1 MNKSIKEVLFADNG
15 KWAREWWA
23 DETYYWTKYIVYD
36 GFVRDNDC
44 ILLTPKPII
53 MDIKGELPSH
63 LTKSYRNNQI
73 KEQKMKDSV
82 IIIESPNKV
91 AKIREI
97 TGAKVFATIGHFMQ
111 LKSYDESNGFKPT
124 FEYDPQKKKHIF
136 EIIEACKN
144 KEVYIATDPDRE
156 GYAIGYH
163 FYEKIKKIASS
174 IYRAE
179 FFEITPSGINKGL
192 QNALLFENTNKQMYQ
207 SALARR
213 VADMLLG
220 FTLSPYL
227 GKALGQMKGSSAGRV
242 QTPCLKLI
250 VDRDREI
257 EKFKAL
263 PENEKVSYQIQAN
276 INDNA
281 NREVI
286 IKHCDE
292 KGEEIKFNDKEEAL
306 KLFESLKDN
315 KACLLKDLKTSVVET
330 KPKKPFITSTLLER
344 ASSELGLGIAEVQSL
359 AQSLFEAGLITY
371 IRTDAE
377 SLSVEFLN
385 EAESFYLPIY
395 KEVYQK
401 REYKAGKQSQAEA
414 HEAIRITHPNKY
426 EDLES
431 IVYNAGITNQDAL
444 KLYRLIFERTIESQG
459 KNAIYDKQ
467 DLLFKI
473 KNEYFKCSA
482 KSLKSAGFLAMF
494 SKKELENDDESNDDK
509 EDKEKEQNAQFNLK
523 IDDVLSLN
531 DLVLATIKRNAP
543 SAYKEADFVKLL
555 ENKGIGRPSTY
566 ASYLSTLVKREY
578 ISISQDKKHII
589 TPTHKGKRVVEVFEN
604 AYQFIIDLTYTK
616 QMEEVLDEIVENK
629 SSYVDF
635 ISNLN
640 SKCPKIEKLERNDD
654 EIKPSSEGQITY
666 IENILRDLQVNLS
679 EEFKNYKEDNRVAKA
694 FLDRYI
700 KEHEFFK
707 KNNKKASSSNNDENR
722 PATPKQINFA
732 ETLAKKHNV
741 KLPKDYKSNI
751 KVCGDF
757 INEYSKK

>member
-1 MNKSIKEVLFADNG
+1 
-15 KWAREWWA
+15 
-23 DETYYWTKYIVYD
+23 
-36 GFVRDNDC
+36 
-44 ILLTPKPII
+44 
-53 MDIKGELPSH
+53 
-63 LTKSYRNNQI
+63 
-73 KEQKMKDSV
+73 MKDSV

-91 AKIREI
+91 AKIKEI
-97 TGAKVFATIGHFMQ
+97 TGVKVYATIGHFMQ
-111 LKSYDESNGFKPT
+111 LKSYDENNNFKPT
-124 FEYDPQKKKHIF
+124 FEYDPQKKKRIF
-136 EIIEACKN
+136 EMIEACKN
-144 KEVYIATDPDRE
+144 KKVYIATDPDRE

-192 QNALLFENTNKQMYQ
+192 QNASLFENTNKQMYQ

-263 PENEKVSYQIQAN
+263 PENKKVSYQIQAK

-281 NREVI
+281 NKEVI

-315 KACLLKDLKTSVVET
+315 KACLLKDLKNSILET
-330 KPKKPFITSTLLER
+330 KPKKPFITSTLLEK
-344 ASSELGLGIAEVQSL
+344 ASSELGLGISEVQSL

-385 EAESFYLPIY
+385 EAESFYAPIY
-395 KEVYQK
+395 KDLYLK

-414 HEAIRITHPNKY
+414 HEAIRITHPHTT

-431 IVYNAGITNQDAL
+431 IVYNANITNQDAL
-444 KLYRLIFERTIESQG
+444 KLYQLIFERTIESQG

-467 DLLFKI
+467 NLLFKI
-473 KNEYFKCSA
+473 KNEYFKCSV
-482 KSLKSAGFLAMF
+482 KGLKSAGFLAMF
-494 SKKELENDDESNDDK
+494 SKKELENDESNDDK
-509 EDKEKEQNAQFNLK
+509 DNKEKEQNAQFNLK

-566 ASYLSTLVKREY
+566 ASYLPTLVKREY

-616 QMEEVLDEIVENK
+616 QMEEMLDEIVENK

-654 EIKPSSEGQITY
+654 EIKPSSEGQIKY
-666 IENILRDLQVNLS
+666 IESILADLQLELN

-722 PATPKQINFA
+722 PATPKQISFA
-732 ETLAKKHNV
+732 EMLAKKHNV
-741 KLPKDYKSNI
+741 KLPKGFKYSM

-757 INEYSKK
+757 INEYHKK

>member
-1 MNKSIKEVLFADNG
+1 
-15 KWAREWWA
+15 
-23 DETYYWTKYIVYD
+23 
-36 GFVRDNDC
+36 
-44 ILLTPKPII
+44 
-53 MDIKGELPSH
+53 
-63 LTKSYRNNQI
+63 
-73 KEQKMKDSV
+73 MKDSV

-91 AKIREI
+91 AKIKEI
-97 TGAKVFATIGHFMQ
+97 TGVKVYATIGHFMQ
-111 LKSYDESNGFKPT
+111 LKSYDENNNFKPT
-124 FEYDPQKKKHIF
+124 FEYDPQKKKRIF
-136 EIIEACKN
+136 EMIEACKN
-144 KEVYIATDPDRE
+144 KKVYIATDPDRE

-192 QNALLFENTNKQMYQ
+192 QNASLFENTNKQMYQ

-263 PENEKVSYQIQAN
+263 PENEKVSYQIQAK

-281 NREVI
+281 NKEVI

-292 KGEEIKFNDKEEAL
+292 NGEEIKFNDKEEAL

-315 KACLLKDLKTSVVET
+315 KACLLKDLKNSILET
-330 KPKKPFITSTLLER
+330 KPKKPFITSTLLEK
-344 ASSELGLGIAEVQSL
+344 ASSELGLSIAEVQSL

-385 EAESFYLPIY
+385 EAESFYTPIY
-395 KEVYQK
+395 KEVYLK

-414 HEAIRITHPNKY
+414 HEAIRITHPHTY
-426 EDLES
+426 ENLES
-431 IVYNAGITNQDAL
+431 VVYNAGIANQDAL
-444 KLYRLIFERTIESQG
+444 KLYQLIFERTIESQG

-473 KNEYFKCSA
+473 KNEYFKCSV
-482 KSLKSAGFLAMF
+482 KSLKSTGFLAMF
-494 SKKELENDDESNDDK
+494 SKKELESDESNDDK
-509 EDKEKEQNAQFNLK
+509 DDKEKDQNAQFNLK
-523 IDDVLSLN
+523 IDDMLN
-531 DLVLATIKRNAP
+531 LKALDLATIKRNAP
-543 SAYKEADFVKLL
+543 SPYKEAGFVKLL

-566 ASYLSTLVKREY
+566 ASYLPTLVKREY

-666 IENILRDLQVNLS
+666 IENILRDLQLNLS
-679 EEFKNYKEDNRVAKA
+679 EEFKNYKEDNRIAKA

-707 KNNKKASSSNNDENR
+707 KNNKKASSSNNNEIR
-722 PATPKQINFA
+722 PATPKQISFA
-732 ETLAKKHNV
+732 EMLAKKHNV
-741 KLPKDYKSNI
+741 KLPKGFKYSM

-757 INEYSKK
+757 INEYHKK

>member
-1 MNKSIKEVLFADNG
+1 MNN
-15 KWAREWWA
+15 
-23 DETYYWTKYIVYD
+23 
-36 GFVRDNDC
+36 
-44 ILLTPKPII
+44 
-53 MDIKGELPSH
+53 
-63 LTKSYRNNQI
+63 
-73 KEQKMKDSV
+73 SV

-124 FEYDPQKKKHIF
+124 FDYDQEKKKHIF
-136 EIIEACKN
+136 EMIEACKN
-144 KEVYIATDPDRE
+144 KKVYIATDTDRE
-156 GYAIGYH
+156 GYAIGYM
-163 FYEKIKKIASS
+163 FYQKIKNVASS

-227 GKALGQMKGSSAGRV
+227 GKALGQMKGSSVGRV

-263 PENEKVSYQIQAN
+263 PENEKVSYQIQAK
-276 INDNA
+276 INDSA
-281 NREVI
+281 NREVT

-315 KACLLKDLKTSVVET
+315 KACLLKDLKNSVVET
-330 KPKKPFITSTLLER
+330 KPKKPFITSTLLEK
-344 ASSELGLGIAEVQSL
+344 ASSMLGLSISEVQSL
-359 AQSLFEAGLITY
+359 AQNLFEAGLITY

-377 SLSVEFLN
+377 SLSVEFLD
-385 EAESFYLPIY
+385 ETESFYAPIY
-395 KEVYQK
+395 KDLYLK

-414 HEAIRITHPNKY
+414 HEAIRITHPHTT

-431 IVYNAGITNQDAL
+431 IVYNANITNQDAL
-444 KLYRLIFERTIESQG
+444 KLYQLIFERTIESQG

-473 KNEYFKCSA
+473 KNEYFKCSV
-482 KSLKSAGFLAMF
+482 KGLKSAGFLAMF
-494 SKKELENDDESNDDK
+494 SKKELENDESNDDK
-509 EDKEKEQNAQFNLK
+509 DNKEKEQNAQFNLK

-566 ASYLSTLVKREY
+566 ASYLPTLVKREY

-616 QMEEVLDEIVENK
+616 QMEEMLDEIVENK

-640 SKCPKIEKLERNDD
+640 SKCPKIERLERNDD

-666 IENILRDLQVNLS
+666 IENILRDLRLNLS

-722 PATPKQINFA
+722 PATPKQISFA
-732 ETLAKKHNV
+732 EMLAKKHNV
-741 KLPKDYKSNI
+741 KLPKGFKYSM

-757 INEYSKK
+757 INEYHKK

>member
-1 MNKSIKEVLFADNG
+1 MNN
-15 KWAREWWA
+15 
-23 DETYYWTKYIVYD
+23 
-36 GFVRDNDC
+36 
-44 ILLTPKPII
+44 
-53 MDIKGELPSH
+53 
-63 LTKSYRNNQI
+63 
-73 KEQKMKDSV
+73 SV

-124 FEYDPQKKKHIF
+124 FDYDQEKKKHIF
-136 EIIEACKN
+136 EMIEACKN
-144 KEVYIATDPDRE
+144 KKVYIATDPDRE
-156 GYAIGYH
+156 GYAIGYM
-163 FYEKIKKIASS
+163 FYQKIKNVASS

-263 PENEKVSYQIQAN
+263 PENEKVSYQIQAK
-276 INDNA
+276 INDSA
-281 NREVI
+281 NREVT

-315 KACLLKDLKTSVVET
+315 KACLLKDLKNSVVET
-330 KPKKPFITSTLLER
+330 KPKKPFITSTLLEK
-344 ASSELGLGIAEVQSL
+344 ASSMLGLSIGEVQSL
-359 AQSLFEAGLITY
+359 AQNLFEAGLITY

-377 SLSVEFLN
+377 SLSVEFLD
-385 EAESFYLPIY
+385 ETESFYAPIY
-395 KEVYQK
+395 KDLYLK

-414 HEAIRITHPNKY
+414 HEAIRITHPHTT

-431 IVYNAGITNQDAL
+431 IVYNANITNQDAL
-444 KLYRLIFERTIESQG
+444 KLYQLIFERTIESQG

-473 KNEYFKCSA
+473 KNEYFKCSV
-482 KSLKSAGFLAMF
+482 KGLKSAGFLAMF
-494 SKKELENDDESNDDK
+494 SKKELENDESNDDK
-509 EDKEKEQNAQFNLK
+509 DNKEKEQNAQFNLK

-566 ASYLSTLVKREY
+566 ASYLPTLVKREY

-666 IENILRDLQVNLS
+666 IENILRDLQLTLS

-722 PATPKQINFA
+722 PATPKQISFA
-732 ETLAKKHNV
+732 EILAKKHNV
-741 KLPKDYKSNI
+741 KLPKGFKYSM

-757 INEYSKK
+757 INEYHKK

>member
-1 MNKSIKEVLFADNG
+1 MNN
-15 KWAREWWA
+15 
-23 DETYYWTKYIVYD
+23 
-36 GFVRDNDC
+36 
-44 ILLTPKPII
+44 
-53 MDIKGELPSH
+53 
-63 LTKSYRNNQI
+63 
-73 KEQKMKDSV
+73 SV

-124 FEYDPQKKKHIF
+124 FDYDQEKKKHIF
-136 EIIEACKN
+136 EMIEACKN
-144 KEVYIATDPDRE
+144 KKVYIATDPDRE
-156 GYAIGYH
+156 GYAIGYM
-163 FYEKIKKIASS
+163 FYQKIKNVASS

-263 PENEKVSYQIQAN
+263 PENEKVSYQIQAK
-276 INDNA
+276 INDSA
-281 NREVI
+281 NREVT

-315 KACLLKDLKTSVVET
+315 KACLLKDLKNSVVET
-330 KPKKPFITSTLLER
+330 KPKKPFITSTLLEK
-344 ASSELGLGIAEVQSL
+344 ASSMLGLSISEVQSL
-359 AQSLFEAGLITY
+359 AQNLFEAGLITY

-377 SLSVEFLN
+377 SLSVEFLD
-385 EAESFYLPIY
+385 EAESFYAPIY
-395 KEVYQK
+395 KDLYLK

-414 HEAIRITHPNKY
+414 HEAIRITHPHTT

-431 IVYNAGITNQDAL
+431 IVYNANITNQDAL
-444 KLYRLIFERTIESQG
+444 KLYQLIFERTIESQG

-473 KNEYFKCSA
+473 KNEYFKCSV
-482 KSLKSAGFLAMF
+482 KGLKSAGFLAMF
-494 SKKELENDDESNDDK
+494 SKKELENDESNDDK
-509 EDKEKEQNAQFNLK
+509 DNKEKEQNAQFNLK

-543 SAYKEADFVKLL
+543 SAYKEAGFVKLL

-566 ASYLSTLVKREY
+566 ASYLPTLVKREY

-666 IENILRDLQVNLS
+666 IENILRDLQLNLS
-679 EEFKNYKEDNRVAKA
+679 EEFKNYKEDNRIAKA

-722 PATPKQINFA
+722 PATPKQISFA
-732 ETLAKKHNV
+732 EMLAKKHNV
-741 KLPKDYKSNI
+741 KLPKGFKYSM

-757 INEYSKK
+757 INEYHKK

>member
-1 MNKSIKEVLFADNG
+1 MNN
-15 KWAREWWA
+15 
-23 DETYYWTKYIVYD
+23 
-36 GFVRDNDC
+36 
-44 ILLTPKPII
+44 
-53 MDIKGELPSH
+53 
-63 LTKSYRNNQI
+63 
-73 KEQKMKDSV
+73 SV

-91 AKIREI
+91 AKIKEI

-111 LKSYDESNGFKPT
+111 LKSYDESNNFKPT
-124 FEYDPQKKKHIF
+124 FEYDPQKKKRIF

-144 KEVYIATDPDRE
+144 KKVYIATDPDRE

-263 PENEKVSYQIQAN
+263 PENEKVSYQIQAK

-401 REYKAGKQSQAEA
+401 REYKAGKQSQAES
-414 HEAIRITHPNKY
+414 HEAIRITHPHKY

-431 IVYNAGITNQDAL
+431 IVYNASITNQDAL

-494 SKKELENDDESNDDK
+494 SKKELENDESNDDK
-509 EDKEKEQNAQFNLK
+509 DNKEKEQNAQFNLK
-523 IDDVLSLN
+523 IDDMLSLN

-543 SAYKEADFVKLL
+543 SPYKEAGFVKLL

-566 ASYLSTLVKREY
+566 ASYLPTLLKREY

-589 TPTHKGKRVVEVFEN
+589 TPTHKGKRVLEVFEN

-666 IENILRDLQVNLS
+666 IENILRDLQLNLS
-679 EEFKNYKEDNRVAKA
+679 EEFKNYKEDNREAKEY
-694 FLDRYI
+694 LDRYI

-722 PATPKQINFA
+722 PATPKQISFA
-732 ETLAKKHNV
+732 EMLAKKHNV
-741 KLPKDYKSNI
+741 KLPKGFKYSM

-757 INEYSKK
+757 INEYHKK

>member
-1 MNKSIKEVLFADNG
+1 
-15 KWAREWWA
+15 
-23 DETYYWTKYIVYD
+23 
-36 GFVRDNDC
+36 
-44 ILLTPKPII
+44 
-53 MDIKGELPSH
+53 
-63 LTKSYRNNQI
+63 
-73 KEQKMKDSV
+73 MKDSV
-82 IIIESPNKV
+82 IIIESTNKV
-91 AKIREI
+91 AKIKEI

-111 LKSYDESNGFKPT
+111 LKSYDENNNFKPT
-124 FEYDPQKKKHIF
+124 FEYNPQKKKRIF

-144 KEVYIATDPDRE
+144 KKVYIATDPDRE

-192 QNALLFENTNKQMYQ
+192 QNAILFENTNKQMYQ

-227 GKALGQMKGSSAGRV
+227 GKALGQMKGSSSGRV

-263 PENEKVSYQIQAN
+263 PENEKVSYQIQAK

-306 KLFESLKDN
+306 KLFESLEDN
-315 KACLLKDLKTSVVET
+315 KACLLKDLKNSVVET

-385 EAESFYLPIY
+385 ETESFYLPIY

-414 HEAIRITHPNKY
+414 HEAIRITHPHKY

-431 IVYNAGITNQDAL
+431 IVYNTGITNQDAL

-494 SKKELENDDESNDDK
+494 SKKELENDESNDDK
-509 EDKEKEQNAQFNLK
+509 DNKEKEQNAQFNLK

-566 ASYLSTLVKREY
+566 ASYLPTLLKREY
-578 ISISQDKKHII
+578 ISISQDKKHTI
-589 TPTHKGKRVVEVFEN
+589 TPTHKGKRVIEVFEN

-629 SSYVDF
+629 SSYLDF
-635 ISNLN
+635 LQNLAT
-640 SKCPKIEKLERNDD
+640 KCPKIEKLERNDD

-666 IENILRDLQVNLS
+666 IENILRDLQLDLS
-679 EEFKNYKEDNRVAKA
+679 EEFKNYKEDNRIAKA

-707 KNNKKASSSNNDENR
+707 KNNKKASSSNNNEIR

-732 ETLAKKHNV
+732 EILAKKHNV

>member
-1 MNKSIKEVLFADNG
+1 MNN
-15 KWAREWWA
+15 
-23 DETYYWTKYIVYD
+23 
-36 GFVRDNDC
+36 
-44 ILLTPKPII
+44 
-53 MDIKGELPSH
+53 
-63 LTKSYRNNQI
+63 
-73 KEQKMKDSV
+73 SV

-124 FEYDPQKKKHIF
+124 FDYDQEKKKHIF
-136 EIIEACKN
+136 EMIEACKN
-144 KEVYIATDPDRE
+144 KKVYIATDADRE
-156 GYAIGYH
+156 GYAIGYM
-163 FYEKIKKIASS
+163 FYQKIKNVASS

-227 GKALGQMKGSSAGRV
+227 GKALGQMKGSSVGRV

-263 PENEKVSYQIQAN
+263 PENEKVSYQIQAK

-330 KPKKPFITSTLLER
+330 KPKKPFITSTLLEK
-344 ASSELGLGIAEVQSL
+344 ASSMLGLSISEVQSL
-359 AQSLFEAGLITY
+359 AQNLFEAGLITY

-377 SLSVEFLN
+377 SLSVEFLD
-385 EAESFYLPIY
+385 ETESFYAPIY
-395 KEVYQK
+395 KDLYLK

-414 HEAIRITHPNKY
+414 HEAIRITHPHTT

-431 IVYNAGITNQDAL
+431 IVYNANITNQDAL
-444 KLYRLIFERTIESQG
+444 KLYQLIFERTIESQG

-473 KNEYFKCSA
+473 KNEYFKCSV
-482 KSLKSAGFLAMF
+482 KGLKSAGFLAMF
-494 SKKELENDDESNDDK
+494 SKKELENDESNDDK
-509 EDKEKEQNAQFNLK
+509 DNKEKEQNAQFNLK

-531 DLVLATIKRNAP
+531 DLVLAAIKRNAP
-543 SAYKEADFVKLL
+543 SAYKEADFIKLL

-566 ASYLSTLVKREY
+566 ASYLPTLVKREY

-666 IENILRDLQVNLS
+666 IENILRDLQLNLS

-722 PATPKQINFA
+722 PATPKQISFA
-732 ETLAKKHNV
+732 EMLAKKHNV
-741 KLPKDYKSNI
+741 KLPKGFKYSM

-757 INEYSKK
+757 INEYHKK

>member
-1 MNKSIKEVLFADNG
+1 
-15 KWAREWWA
+15 
-23 DETYYWTKYIVYD
+23 
-36 GFVRDNDC
+36 
-44 ILLTPKPII
+44 
-53 MDIKGELPSH
+53 
-63 LTKSYRNNQI
+63 
-73 KEQKMKDSV
+73 MKDSV

-91 AKIREI
+91 AKIKEI
-97 TGAKVFATIGHFMQ
+97 TGASVFATIGHFMQ
-111 LKSYDESNGFKPT
+111 LKSYDENNNFKPT
-124 FEYDPQKKKHIF
+124 FEYDPQKKKRIF

-144 KEVYIATDPDRE
+144 KKVYIATDPDRE

-163 FYEKIKKIASS
+163 FYEKIRRIASS

-192 QNALLFENTNKQMYQ
+192 QNASLFENTNKQMYQ

-227 GKALGQMKGSSAGRV
+227 GKALGQMKASSAGRV

-263 PENEKVSYQIQAN
+263 PENEKVSYQIQAK

-281 NREVI
+281 NKEVI

-292 KGEEIKFNDKEEAL
+292 NGEEIKFNDKEEAL

-315 KACLLKDLKTSVVET
+315 KACLLKDLKNSVAET
-330 KPKKPFITSTLLER
+330 KPKKPFITSTLLEK
-344 ASSELGLGIAEVQSL
+344 ASSELGLGISEVQSL

-385 EAESFYLPIY
+385 EAESFYTPIY
-395 KEVYQK
+395 KEVYLK

-414 HEAIRITHPNKY
+414 HEAIRITHPHTY
-426 EDLES
+426 ENLES
-431 IVYNAGITNQDAL
+431 VVYNAGITNQDAL
-444 KLYRLIFERTIESQG
+444 KLYQLIFERTIESQG

-473 KNEYFKCSA
+473 KNEYFKCSV

-494 SKKELENDDESNDDK
+494 SKKELESDESNDGKD
-509 EDKEKEQNAQFNLK
+509 DKEKDQNAQFNLK

-543 SAYKEADFVKLL
+543 SPYKEAGFVKLL

-566 ASYLSTLVKREY
+566 ATYLPALLKREY
-578 ISISQDKKHII
+578 ISISQDKKRTI

-635 ISNLN
+635 ISNLS

-666 IENILRDLQVNLS
+666 MENILRDLQLNLS

-722 PATPKQINFA
+722 PATPKQISFA
-732 ETLAKKHNV
+732 EMLAKKHNV
-741 KLPKDYKSNI
+741 KLPKGFKYSM

-757 INEYSKK
+757 INEYHKK

>member
-1 MNKSIKEVLFADNG
+1 MNN
-15 KWAREWWA
+15 
-23 DETYYWTKYIVYD
+23 
-36 GFVRDNDC
+36 
-44 ILLTPKPII
+44 
-53 MDIKGELPSH
+53 
-63 LTKSYRNNQI
+63 
-73 KEQKMKDSV
+73 SV
-82 IIIESPNKV
+82 IIIESPHKV

-124 FEYDPQKKKHIF
+124 FDYDQEKKKHIF
-136 EIIEACKN
+136 EMIEACKN
-144 KEVYIATDPDRE
+144 KKVYIATDTDRE
-156 GYAIGYH
+156 GYAIGYM
-163 FYEKIKKIASS
+163 FYQKIKNVASS

-179 FFEITPSGINKGL
+179 FFEITSSGINKGL

-263 PENEKVSYQIQAN
+263 PENEKVSYQIQAK
-276 INDNA
+276 INDSA

-306 KLFESLKDN
+306 KLFESLEDN
-315 KACLLKDLKTSVVET
+315 KACLLKDLKTSAVET
-330 KPKKPFITSTLLER
+330 KPKKPFITSTLLEK
-344 ASSELGLGIAEVQSL
+344 ASSMLGLSISEVQSL

-414 HEAIRITHPNKY
+414 HEAIRITHPHKY

-431 IVYNAGITNQDAL
+431 IVYNASITNQDAL

-473 KNEYFKCSA
+473 KNEYFKCSV
-482 KSLKSAGFLAMF
+482 KGLKSAGFLAMF
-494 SKKELENDDESNDDK
+494 SKKELENDESNDDK
-509 EDKEKEQNAQFNLK
+509 DNKEKEQNAQFNLK

-566 ASYLSTLVKREY
+566 ASYLPTLLKREY

-640 SKCPKIEKLERNDD
+640 SKCPKIEKLERNDA

-666 IENILRDLQVNLS
+666 IENILRDLQLNLS

-722 PATPKQINFA
+722 PATPKQISFA
-732 ETLAKKHNV
+732 EMLAKKHNV

-757 INEYSKK
+757 INEYHKK

>member
-1 MNKSIKEVLFADNG
+1 
-15 KWAREWWA
+15 
-23 DETYYWTKYIVYD
+23 
-36 GFVRDNDC
+36 
-44 ILLTPKPII
+44 
-53 MDIKGELPSH
+53 
-63 LTKSYRNNQI
+63 
-73 KEQKMKDSV
+73 MKDSV

-91 AKIREI
+91 AKIKEI

-111 LKSYDESNGFKPT
+111 LKSYDENNNFKPT
-124 FEYDPQKKKHIF
+124 FEYDPQKKKRIF

-144 KEVYIATDPDRE
+144 KKVYIATDPDRE

-263 PENEKVSYQIQAN
+263 PENEKVSYQIQAK

-359 AQSLFEAGLITY
+359 AQSLFEVGLITY

-414 HEAIRITHPNKY
+414 HEAIRITHPHKY

-543 SAYKEADFVKLL
+543 SPYKEAGFVKLL

-566 ASYLSTLVKREY
+566 ASYLPTLVKREY
-578 ISISQDKKHII
+578 ISISQDKKHTI
-589 TPTHKGKRVVEVFEN
+589 TPTHKGKRVIEVFEN

-629 SSYVDF
+629 SSYLDF
-635 ISNLN
+635 LQNLAT
-640 SKCPKIEKLERNDD
+640 KCPKIEKLERNND

-666 IENILRDLQVNLS
+666 IENILRDLQLDLS
-679 EEFKNYKEDNRVAKA
+679 EEFKNYKEDSRIAKA

-707 KNNKKASSSNNDENR
+707 KNNKKASSSNNNEIR

-732 ETLAKKHNV
+732 EILAKKHNV

>member
-1 MNKSIKEVLFADNG
+1 MNN
-15 KWAREWWA
+15 
-23 DETYYWTKYIVYD
+23 
-36 GFVRDNDC
+36 
-44 ILLTPKPII
+44 
-53 MDIKGELPSH
+53 
-63 LTKSYRNNQI
+63 
-73 KEQKMKDSV
+73 SV

-91 AKIREI
+91 AKIKEI
-97 TGAKVFATIGHFMQ
+97 TGVKVYATIGHFMQ
-111 LKSYDESNGFKPT
+111 LKSYDENNNFKPT
-124 FEYDPQKKKHIF
+124 FEYDPQKKKRIF
-136 EIIEACKN
+136 EMIEACKN
-144 KEVYIATDPDRE
+144 KKVYIATDPDRE

-192 QNALLFENTNKQMYQ
+192 QNASLFENTNKQMYQ

-263 PENEKVSYQIQAN
+263 PENEKVSYQIQAK
-276 INDNA
+276 INDSA
-281 NREVI
+281 NREVT

-315 KACLLKDLKTSVVET
+315 KACLLKDLKNSVVET
-330 KPKKPFITSTLLER
+330 KPKKPFITSTLLEK
-344 ASSELGLGIAEVQSL
+344 ASSMLGLSISEVQSL
-359 AQSLFEAGLITY
+359 AQNLFEAGLITY

-385 EAESFYLPIY
+385 EAESFYTPIY
-395 KEVYQK
+395 KEVYLK

-414 HEAIRITHPNKY
+414 HEAIRITHPHTY
-426 EDLES
+426 ENLES
-431 IVYNAGITNQDAL
+431 VVYNAGITNQDAL
-444 KLYRLIFERTIESQG
+444 KLYQLIFERTIESQG

-473 KNEYFKCSA
+473 KNEYFKCSV

-494 SKKELENDDESNDDK
+494 SKKELESDESNDDK
-509 EDKEKEQNAQFNLK
+509 DDKEKDQNAQFNLK
-523 IDDVLSLN
+523 IDDMLN
-531 DLVLATIKRNAP
+531 LKALDLATIKRNAP
-543 SAYKEADFVKLL
+543 SPYKEAGFVKLL

-566 ASYLSTLVKREY
+566 ATYLPTLLKREY
-578 ISISQDKKHII
+578 ISISQDKKHTI

-629 SSYVDF
+629 SSYLDF
-635 ISNLN
+635 LQNLAT
-640 SKCPKIEKLERNDD
+640 KCPKIEKLERNDD

-666 IENILRDLQVNLS
+666 IENILRDLQLELS

-707 KNNKKASSSNNDENR
+707 KNNKKTSSSNNNETR
-722 PATPKQINFA
+722 PATPKQISFA
-732 ETLAKKHNV
+732 ESLAKKHHV
-741 KLPKDYKSNI
+741 KLPKDYKSNM

>member
-1 MNKSIKEVLFADNG
+1 MNN
-15 KWAREWWA
+15 
-23 DETYYWTKYIVYD
+23 
-36 GFVRDNDC
+36 
-44 ILLTPKPII
+44 
-53 MDIKGELPSH
+53 
-63 LTKSYRNNQI
+63 
-73 KEQKMKDSV
+73 SV

-111 LKSYDESNGFKPT
+111 LKSYDENNNFKPT
-124 FEYDPQKKKHIF
+124 FEYDPQKKKRIF

-144 KEVYIATDPDRE
+144 KKVYIATDPDRE

-263 PENEKVSYQIQAN
+263 PENEKVSYQIQAK

-306 KLFESLKDN
+306 KLFESLEDN

-414 HEAIRITHPNKY
+414 HEAIRITHPHKY

-431 IVYNAGITNQDAL
+431 IVYNASITNQDAL
-444 KLYRLIFERTIESQG
+444 KLYQLIFERTIESQG

-473 KNEYFKCSA
+473 KNEYFKCSV
-482 KSLKSAGFLAMF
+482 KGLKSAGFLAMF
-494 SKKELENDDESNDDK
+494 SKKELENDESNDDK
-509 EDKEKEQNAQFNLK
+509 DNKEKEQNAQFNLK

-566 ASYLSTLVKREY
+566 ASYLPTLLKREY

-666 IENILRDLQVNLS
+666 IENILRDLQLNLS

-722 PATPKQINFA
+722 PATPKQISFA
-732 ETLAKKHNV
+732 EMLAKKHNV

>member
-1 MNKSIKEVLFADNG
+1 MNN
-15 KWAREWWA
+15 
-23 DETYYWTKYIVYD
+23 
-36 GFVRDNDC
+36 
-44 ILLTPKPII
+44 
-53 MDIKGELPSH
+53 
-63 LTKSYRNNQI
+63 
-73 KEQKMKDSV
+73 SV

-91 AKIREI
+91 DKIKEI

-111 LKSYDESNGFKPT
+111 LKSYDENNNFKPT

-144 KEVYIATDPDRE
+144 KKVYIATDPDRE

-263 PENEKVSYQIQAN
+263 PENEKVSYQIQAK

-286 IKHCDE
+286 VKHCDE

-306 KLFESLKDN
+306 KLFESLEDN

-414 HEAIRITHPNKY
+414 HEAIRITHPHKY

-431 IVYNAGITNQDAL
+431 IVYNANITNQDAL
-444 KLYRLIFERTIESQG
+444 KLYQLIFERTIESQG

-473 KNEYFKCSA
+473 KNEYFKCSV
-482 KSLKSAGFLAMF
+482 KGLKSAGFLAMF

-523 IDDVLSLN
+523 IDDMLSLN

-543 SAYKEADFVKLL
+543 SPYKEAGFVKLL

-566 ASYLSTLVKREY
+566 ASYLPTLLKREY
-578 ISISQDKKHII
+578 ISISQDKKHTI

-640 SKCPKIEKLERNDD
+640 FKCPKIEKLERNDD

-666 IENILRDLQVNLS
+666 IENILRDLQLDLS
-679 EEFKNYKEDNRVAKA
+679 EEFKSYKEDNRVAKA

-707 KNNKKASSSNNDENR
+707 KNNKKASSSNNNEIR

-732 ETLAKKHNV
+732 EILAKKHNV

>member
-1 MNKSIKEVLFADNG
+1 
-15 KWAREWWA
+15 
-23 DETYYWTKYIVYD
+23 
-36 GFVRDNDC
+36 
-44 ILLTPKPII
+44 
-53 MDIKGELPSH
+53 
-63 LTKSYRNNQI
+63 
-73 KEQKMKDSV
+73 MKDSV

-91 AKIREI
+91 AKIKEI

-111 LKSYDESNGFKPT
+111 LKSYDENNNFKPT
-124 FEYDPQKKKHIF
+124 FEYDPQKKKRIF

-144 KEVYIATDPDRE
+144 KKVYIATDPDRE

-174 IYRAE
+174 IHRAE

-213 VADMLLG
+213 VADILLG

-263 PENEKVSYQIQAN
+263 PENEKVSYQIQAK

-414 HEAIRITHPNKY
+414 HEAIRITHPHKY

-431 IVYNAGITNQDAL
+431 IVYNASITNQDAL

-473 KNEYFKCSA
+473 KNEYFKCSV

-494 SKKELENDDESNDDK
+494 SKKELENDESNDDK
-509 EDKEKEQNAQFNLK
+509 ENKEKEQNAQFNLK
-523 IDDVLSLN
+523 IDDMLSLN

-543 SAYKEADFVKLL
+543 SPYKEAGFVKLL

-566 ASYLSTLVKREY
+566 ASYLPTLLKREY
-578 ISISQDKKHII
+578 ISISQDKKHTI
-589 TPTHKGKRVVEVFEN
+589 TPTHKGKRVIEVFEN

-616 QMEEVLDEIVENK
+616 QMEEVLDEIAENK
-629 SSYVDF
+629 SSYSDF
-635 ISNLN
+635 LQNLAT
-640 SKCPKIEKLERNDD
+640 KCPKIEKLERNDD

-666 IENILRDLQVNLS
+666 IENILRDLQLDLS
-679 EEFKNYKEDNRVAKA
+679 EEFKNYKEDNRIAKA

-707 KNNKKASSSNNDENR
+707 KNNKKASSSNNNEIR

-732 ETLAKKHNV
+732 EILAKKHNV

>member
-1 MNKSIKEVLFADNG
+1 
-15 KWAREWWA
+15 
-23 DETYYWTKYIVYD
+23 
-36 GFVRDNDC
+36 
-44 ILLTPKPII
+44 
-53 MDIKGELPSH
+53 
-63 LTKSYRNNQI
+63 
-73 KEQKMKDSV
+73 MKDSV

-91 AKIREI
+91 AKIKEI
-97 TGAKVFATIGHFMQ
+97 TGVKVYATIGHFMQ
-111 LKSYDESNGFKPT
+111 LKSYDENNNFKPT
-124 FEYDPQKKKHIF
+124 FEYDPQKKKRIF
-136 EIIEACKN
+136 EMIEACKN
-144 KEVYIATDPDRE
+144 KKVYIATDPDRE

-192 QNALLFENTNKQMYQ
+192 QNASLFENTNKQMYQ

-263 PENEKVSYQIQAN
+263 PENEKVSYQIQAK

-281 NREVI
+281 NKEVI

-292 KGEEIKFNDKEEAL
+292 NGEEIKFNDKEEAL

-315 KACLLKDLKTSVVET
+315 KACLLKDLKNSILET
-330 KPKKPFITSTLLER
+330 KPKKPFITSTLLEK
-344 ASSELGLGIAEVQSL
+344 ASAELGLSIAEVQSL

-385 EAESFYLPIY
+385 EAESFYTPIY
-395 KEVYQK
+395 KEVYLK

-414 HEAIRITHPNKY
+414 YEAIRITHPHTY
-426 EDLES
+426 ENLES
-431 IVYNAGITNQDAL
+431 VVYNAGIANQDAL
-444 KLYRLIFERTIESQG
+444 KLYQLIFERTIESQG

-473 KNEYFKCSA
+473 KNEYFKCSV
-482 KSLKSAGFLAMF
+482 KSLKSTGFLAMF
-494 SKKELENDDESNDDK
+494 SKKELESDESNDDK
-509 EDKEKEQNAQFNLK
+509 DDKEKDQNAQFNLK
-523 IDDVLSLN
+523 IDDMLN
-531 DLVLATIKRNAP
+531 LKALDLATIKRNAP
-543 SAYKEADFVKLL
+543 SPYKEAGFVKLL

-566 ASYLSTLVKREY
+566 ASYLPTLLKREY
-578 ISISQDKKHII
+578 ISISQDKKHTI

-616 QMEEVLDEIVENK
+616 QMEEVLDEIVESK
-629 SSYVDF
+629 SSYLDF
-635 ISNLN
+635 LQNLAT
-640 SKCPKIEKLERNDD
+640 KCPKIEKLERKDD
-654 EIKPSSEGQITY
+654 EIIRPSSEGQIKY
-666 IENILRDLQVNLS
+666 IESILADLQLELS

-707 KNNKKASSSNNDENR
+707 KNNKKASSSNNNETR
-722 PATPKQINFA
+722 PATPKQISFA
-732 ETLAKKHNV
+732 ESLAKKHHV
-741 KLPKDYKSNI
+741 KLPKDYKSNM

>member
-1 MNKSIKEVLFADNG
+1 
-15 KWAREWWA
+15 
-23 DETYYWTKYIVYD
+23 
-36 GFVRDNDC
+36 
-44 ILLTPKPII
+44 
-53 MDIKGELPSH
+53 
-63 LTKSYRNNQI
+63 
-73 KEQKMKDSV
+73 MKDSV

-91 AKIREI
+91 AKIKEI
-97 TGAKVFATIGHFMQ
+97 TGVKVYATIGHFMQ
-111 LKSYDESNGFKPT
+111 LKSYDENNNFKPT
-124 FEYDPQKKKHIF
+124 FEYDPQKKKRIF
-136 EIIEACKN
+136 EMIEACKN
-144 KEVYIATDPDRE
+144 KKVYIATDPDRE

-179 FFEITPSGINKGL
+179 FFEITLSGINKGL
-192 QNALLFENTNKQMYQ
+192 QNASLFENTNKQMYQ

-263 PENEKVSYQIQAN
+263 PENEKVSYQIQAK

-281 NREVI
+281 NKEVI

-292 KGEEIKFNDKEEAL
+292 NGEEIKFNDKEEAL

-315 KACLLKDLKTSVVET
+315 KACLLKDLKNSILET
-330 KPKKPFITSTLLER
+330 KPKKPFITSTLLEK
-344 ASSELGLGIAEVQSL
+344 ASSELGLSIAEVQSL

-385 EAESFYLPIY
+385 EAESFYTPIY
-395 KEVYQK
+395 KEVYLK

-414 HEAIRITHPNKY
+414 HEAIRITHPHTY
-426 EDLES
+426 ENLES
-431 IVYNAGITNQDAL
+431 VVYNAGIANQDAL
-444 KLYRLIFERTIESQG
+444 KLYQLIFERTIESQG

-473 KNEYFKCSA
+473 KNEYFKCSV
-482 KSLKSAGFLAMF
+482 KSLKSTGFLAMF
-494 SKKELENDDESNDDK
+494 SKKELESDESNDDK
-509 EDKEKEQNAQFNLK
+509 DDKEKDQNAQFNLK
-523 IDDVLSLN
+523 IDDMLN
-531 DLVLATIKRNAP
+531 LKALDLATIKRNAP
-543 SAYKEADFVKLL
+543 SPYKEAGFVKLL

-566 ASYLSTLVKREY
+566 ASYLPTLLKREY
-578 ISISQDKKHII
+578 ISISQDKKHTI

-616 QMEEVLDEIVENK
+616 QMEEVLDEIVESK
-629 SSYVDF
+629 SSYLDF
-635 ISNLN
+635 LQNLAT
-640 SKCPKIEKLERNDD
+640 KCPKIEKLERKDD
-654 EIKPSSEGQITY
+654 EIIRPSSEGQIKY
-666 IENILRDLQVNLS
+666 IESILADLQLELS

-707 KNNKKASSSNNDENR
+707 KNNKKASSSNNNETR
-722 PATPKQINFA
+722 PATPKQISFA
-732 ETLAKKHNV
+732 ESLAKKHRV
-741 KLPKDYKSNI
+741 KLPKDYKSNM

>member
-1 MNKSIKEVLFADNG
+1 
-15 KWAREWWA
+15 
-23 DETYYWTKYIVYD
+23 
-36 GFVRDNDC
+36 
-44 ILLTPKPII
+44 
-53 MDIKGELPSH
+53 
-63 LTKSYRNNQI
+63 
-73 KEQKMKDSV
+73 MKDSV

-91 AKIREI
+91 AKIKEI

-111 LKSYDESNGFKPT
+111 LKSYDENNNFKPT
-124 FEYDPQKKKHIF
+124 FEYDPQKKKRIF

-144 KEVYIATDPDRE
+144 KKVYIATDPDRE

-263 PENEKVSYQIQAN
+263 PENEKVSYQIQAK

-281 NREVI
+281 NREVT

-414 HEAIRITHPNKY
+414 HEAIRITHPHKY

-431 IVYNAGITNQDAL
+431 IVYNASITNQDAL
-444 KLYRLIFERTIESQG
+444 KLYQLIFERTIESQG

-473 KNEYFKCSA
+473 KNEYFKCSV
-482 KSLKSAGFLAMF
+482 KGLKSSGFLAMF
-494 SKKELENDDESNDDK
+494 SKKELENDESNDDK
-509 EDKEKEQNAQFNLK
+509 DNKEKEQNAQFNLK
-523 IDDVLSLN
+523 IDDMLSLN

-543 SAYKEADFVKLL
+543 SPYKEAGFVKLL

-566 ASYLSTLVKREY
+566 ASYLPTLLKREY
-578 ISISQDKKHII
+578 ISISQDKKHTI
-589 TPTHKGKRVVEVFEN
+589 TPTHKGKRVIEVFEN

-666 IENILRDLQVNLS
+666 IENILRDLQLNLS
-679 EEFKNYKEDNRVAKA
+679 EEFKNYKEDNRIAKA

-700 KEHEFFK
+700 KEHEFFE
-707 KNNKKASSSNNDENR
+707 KNNKKASSSNNNEIR

-732 ETLAKKHNV
+732 EILAKKHNV

>member
-1 MNKSIKEVLFADNG
+1 MNN
-15 KWAREWWA
+15 
-23 DETYYWTKYIVYD
+23 
-36 GFVRDNDC
+36 
-44 ILLTPKPII
+44 
-53 MDIKGELPSH
+53 
-63 LTKSYRNNQI
+63 
-73 KEQKMKDSV
+73 SV

-124 FEYDPQKKKHIF
+124 FDYDQEKKKHIF
-136 EIIEACKN
+136 EMIEACKN
-144 KEVYIATDPDRE
+144 KKVYIATDTDRE
-156 GYAIGYH
+156 GYAIGYM
-163 FYEKIKKIASS
+163 FYQKIKNVASS

-227 GKALGQMKGSSAGRV
+227 GKALGQMKGSSVGRV

-263 PENEKVSYQIQAN
+263 PENEKVSYQIQAK
-276 INDNA
+276 INDSA
-281 NREVI
+281 NREVT

-315 KACLLKDLKTSVVET
+315 KACLLKDLKNSVVET
-330 KPKKPFITSTLLER
+330 KPKKPFITSTLLEK
-344 ASSELGLGIAEVQSL
+344 ASSMLGLSISEVQSL
-359 AQSLFEAGLITY
+359 AQNLFEAGLITY

-377 SLSVEFLN
+377 SLSVEFLD
-385 EAESFYLPIY
+385 ETESFYAPIY
-395 KEVYQK
+395 KDLYLK

-414 HEAIRITHPNKY
+414 HEAIRITHPHTT

-431 IVYNAGITNQDAL
+431 IVYNANITNQDAL
-444 KLYRLIFERTIESQG
+444 KLYQLIFERTIESQG

-467 DLLFKI
+467 NLLFKI
-473 KNEYFKCSA
+473 KNEYFKCSV
-482 KSLKSAGFLAMF
+482 KGLKSAGFLAMF
-494 SKKELENDDESNDDK
+494 SKKELENDESNDDK
-509 EDKEKEQNAQFNLK
+509 DNKEKEQNAQFNLK

-566 ASYLSTLVKREY
+566 ASYLPTLVKREY

-616 QMEEVLDEIVENK
+616 QMEEMLDEIVESE

-666 IENILRDLQVNLS
+666 IENILRDLQLNLS

-722 PATPKQINFA
+722 PATPKQISFA
-732 ETLAKKHNV
+732 EMLAKKHNV
-741 KLPKDYKSNI
+741 KLPKGFKYSM

-757 INEYSKK
+757 INEYHKK

>member
-1 MNKSIKEVLFADNG
+1 
-15 KWAREWWA
+15 
-23 DETYYWTKYIVYD
+23 
-36 GFVRDNDC
+36 
-44 ILLTPKPII
+44 
-53 MDIKGELPSH
+53 
-63 LTKSYRNNQI
+63 
-73 KEQKMKDSV
+73 MKDSV

-91 AKIREI
+91 AKIKEI
-97 TGAKVFATIGHFMQ
+97 TGASVFATIGHFMQ
-111 LKSYDESNGFKPT
+111 LKSYDENNNFKPT
-124 FEYDPQKKKHIF
+124 FEYDPQKKKRIF

-144 KEVYIATDPDRE
+144 KKVYIATDPDRE

-163 FYEKIKKIASS
+163 FYEKIKRIASS

-192 QNALLFENTNKQMYQ
+192 QNASLFENTNKQMYQ

-263 PENEKVSYQIQAN
+263 PENEKVSYQIQAK

-281 NREVI
+281 NKEVI

-292 KGEEIKFNDKEEAL
+292 NGEEIKFNDKEETL

-315 KACLLKDLKTSVVET
+315 KACLLKDLKNSVAET
-330 KPKKPFITSTLLER
+330 KPKKPFITSTLLEK
-344 ASSELGLGIAEVQSL
+344 ASSELGLGISEVQSL

-385 EAESFYLPIY
+385 EAESFYTPIY
-395 KEVYQK
+395 KEVYLK
-401 REYKAGKQSQAEA
+401 REYKSGKQSQAEA
-414 HEAIRITHPNKY
+414 HEAIRITHPHTY
-426 EDLES
+426 ENLES
-431 IVYNAGITNQDAL
+431 VVYNAGITNQDAL
-444 KLYRLIFERTIESQG
+444 KLYQLIFERTIESQG

-473 KNEYFKCSA
+473 KNEYFKCSV

-494 SKKELENDDESNDDK
+494 SKKELESDESNDGKD
-509 EDKEKEQNAQFNLK
+509 DKEKDQNAQFNLK

-543 SAYKEADFVKLL
+543 SPYKETDFVKLL
-555 ENKGIGRPSTY
+555 ENKGVGRPSTY
-566 ASYLSTLVKREY
+566 ATYLPTLLKREY
-578 ISISQDKKHII
+578 ISISQDKKHTI

-635 ISNLN
+635 ISNLS

-666 IENILRDLQVNLS
+666 IENILRDLQLELS
-679 EEFKNYKEDNRVAKA
+679 EEFKSYKEDNRVAKA

-707 KNNKKASSSNNDENR
+707 KNNKKASSSNNDETR
-722 PATPKQINFA
+722 HATPKQIRFA
-732 ETLAKKHNV
+732 ESLAKKHHI
-741 KLPKDYKSNI
+741 KLPKDYKSNM

>member
-1 MNKSIKEVLFADNG
+1 
-15 KWAREWWA
+15 
-23 DETYYWTKYIVYD
+23 
-36 GFVRDNDC
+36 
-44 ILLTPKPII
+44 
-53 MDIKGELPSH
+53 
-63 LTKSYRNNQI
+63 
-73 KEQKMKDSV
+73 MKDSV

-91 AKIREI
+91 AKIKEI

-124 FEYDPQKKKHIF
+124 FDYDQEKKKHIF
-136 EIIEACKN
+136 EMIEACKN
-144 KEVYIATDPDRE
+144 KKVYIATDPDRE

-163 FYEKIKKIASS
+163 FYEKIKKIAGS

-263 PENEKVSYQIQAN
+263 SENEKVSYQIQAK
-276 INDNA
+276 INDSA
-281 NREVI
+281 NREVT

-315 KACLLKDLKTSVVET
+315 KACLLKDLKNSVVEI
-330 KPKKPFITSTLLER
+330 KPKKPFITSTLLEK
-344 ASSELGLGIAEVQSL
+344 ASSMLGLSISEVQSL
-359 AQSLFEAGLITY
+359 AQNLFEAGLITY

-377 SLSVEFLN
+377 SLSVEFLD
-385 EAESFYLPIY
+385 ETESFYAPIY
-395 KEVYQK
+395 KDLYLK

-414 HEAIRITHPNKY
+414 HEAIRITHPHTT

-431 IVYNAGITNQDAL
+431 IVYNANITNQDAL
-444 KLYRLIFERTIESQG
+444 KLYQLIFERTIESQG

-473 KNEYFKCSA
+473 KNEYFKCSV
-482 KSLKSAGFLAMF
+482 KGLKSAGFLAMF
-494 SKKELENDDESNDDK
+494 SKKELENDESNDDK
-509 EDKEKEQNAQFNLK
+509 DNKEKEQNAQFNLK

-566 ASYLSTLVKREY
+566 ASYLPTLVKREY

-666 IENILRDLQVNLS
+666 IENILRDLQLNLS

-722 PATPKQINFA
+722 PATPKQISFA
-732 ETLAKKHNV
+732 EMLAKKHNV
-741 KLPKDYKSNI
+741 KLPKGFKYSM

-757 INEYSKK
+757 INEYHKK

>member
-1 MNKSIKEVLFADNG
+1 
-15 KWAREWWA
+15 
-23 DETYYWTKYIVYD
+23 
-36 GFVRDNDC
+36 
-44 ILLTPKPII
+44 
-53 MDIKGELPSH
+53 
-63 LTKSYRNNQI
+63 
-73 KEQKMKDSV
+73 MKDSV

-91 AKIREI
+91 AKIKEI
-97 TGAKVFATIGHFMQ
+97 TGSKVFATIGHFMQ
-111 LKSYDESNGFKPT
+111 LKSYDENNNFKPT
-124 FEYDPQKKKHIF
+124 FEYDPQKKKRIF

-144 KEVYIATDPDRE
+144 KKVYIATDPDRE

-263 PENEKVSYQIQAN
+263 PENEKVSYQIQAK

-281 NREVI
+281 NKEVI

-315 KACLLKDLKTSVVET
+315 KACLLKDLKTSVVES

-414 HEAIRITHPNKY
+414 HEAIRITHPHKY

-431 IVYNAGITNQDAL
+431 VVYDSGITNQDAL
-444 KLYRLIFERTIESQG
+444 KLYQLIFERTIESQG

-473 KNEYFKCSA
+473 KNEYFKCSV

-494 SKKELENDDESNDDK
+494 SKKELENDESNDDK
-509 EDKEKEQNAQFNLK
+509 ENKEKEQNAQFNLK
-523 IDDVLSLN
+523 IDDMLSLN

-543 SAYKEADFVKLL
+543 SPYKEAGFVKLL

-566 ASYLSTLVKREY
+566 ASYLPTLLKREY
-578 ISISQDKKHII
+578 ISISQDKKHTI
-589 TPTHKGKRVVEVFEN
+589 TPTHKGKRVIEVFEN

-666 IENILRDLQVNLS
+666 IENILRDLQLNLS

-722 PATPKQINFA
+722 PATPKQISFA
-732 ETLAKKHNV
+732 EMLAKKHNV
-741 KLPKDYKSNI
+741 KLPKGFKYSM

>member
-1 MNKSIKEVLFADNG
+1 
-15 KWAREWWA
+15 
-23 DETYYWTKYIVYD
+23 
-36 GFVRDNDC
+36 
-44 ILLTPKPII
+44 
-53 MDIKGELPSH
+53 
-63 LTKSYRNNQI
+63 
-73 KEQKMKDSV
+73 MKDSV

-111 LKSYDESNGFKPT
+111 LKSYDENNNFKPT
-124 FEYDPQKKKHIF
+124 FEYDPQKKKRIF
-136 EIIEACKN
+136 EMIEACKN
-144 KEVYIATDPDRE
+144 KKVYIATDPDRE

-263 PENEKVSYQIQAN
+263 PENEKVSYQIQAK
-276 INDNA
+276 INDSA
-281 NREVI
+281 NREVT

-315 KACLLKDLKTSVVET
+315 KACLLKDLKNSVVET
-330 KPKKPFITSTLLER
+330 KPKKPFITSTLLEK
-344 ASSELGLGIAEVQSL
+344 ASSMLGLSISEVQSL
-359 AQSLFEAGLITY
+359 AQNLFEAGLITY

-377 SLSVEFLN
+377 SLSVEFLD
-385 EAESFYLPIY
+385 ETESFYAPIY
-395 KEVYQK
+395 KDLYLK

-414 HEAIRITHPNKY
+414 HEAIRITHPHTT

-431 IVYNAGITNQDAL
+431 IVYNANITNQDAL
-444 KLYRLIFERTIESQG
+444 KLYQLIFERTIESQG

-473 KNEYFKCSA
+473 KNEYFKCSV
-482 KSLKSAGFLAMF
+482 KGLKSAGFLAMF
-494 SKKELENDDESNDDK
+494 SKKELENDESNDDK
-509 EDKEKEQNAQFNLK
+509 DNKEKEQNAQFNLK

-531 DLVLATIKRNAP
+531 ELVLATIKRNAP
-543 SAYKEADFVKLL
+543 SPYKEAGFVKLL
-555 ENKGIGRPSTY
+555 ESEGIGRPSTY
-566 ASYLSTLVKREY
+566 ASYLPTLLKREY
-578 ISISQDKKHII
+578 ISISQDKKHTI

-635 ISNLN
+635 ISNLS

-666 IENILRDLQVNLS
+666 MENILRDLQLELS

-707 KNNKKASSSNNDENR
+707 KNNKKASSSNNDETR
-722 PATPKQINFA
+722 PATPKQISFA
-732 ETLAKKHNV
+732 ESLAKKHHV
-741 KLPKDYKSNI
+741 KLPKDYKSNM

>member
-1 MNKSIKEVLFADNG
+1 MNN
-15 KWAREWWA
+15 
-23 DETYYWTKYIVYD
+23 
-36 GFVRDNDC
+36 
-44 ILLTPKPII
+44 
-53 MDIKGELPSH
+53 
-63 LTKSYRNNQI
+63 
-73 KEQKMKDSV
+73 SV

-124 FEYDPQKKKHIF
+124 FDYDQEKKKHIF
-136 EIIEACKN
+136 EMIEACKN
-144 KEVYIATDPDRE
+144 KKVYIATDPDRE
-156 GYAIGYH
+156 GYAIGYM
-163 FYEKIKKIASS
+163 FYQKIKNVASS

-263 PENEKVSYQIQAN
+263 PENEKVSYQIQAK
-276 INDNA
+276 INDSA
-281 NREVI
+281 NREVT

-315 KACLLKDLKTSVVET
+315 KACLLKDLKNSVVET
-330 KPKKPFITSTLLER
+330 KPKKPFITSTLLEK
-344 ASSELGLGIAEVQSL
+344 ASSMLGLSISEVQSL
-359 AQSLFEAGLITY
+359 AQNLFEAGLITY

-377 SLSVEFLN
+377 SLSVEFLD
-385 EAESFYLPIY
+385 ETEIFYAPIY
-395 KEVYQK
+395 KDLYLK

-414 HEAIRITHPNKY
+414 HEAIRITHPHTT

-431 IVYNAGITNQDAL
+431 IVYNANITNQDAL
-444 KLYRLIFERTIESQG
+444 KLYQLIFERTIESQG

-473 KNEYFKCSA
+473 KNEYFKCSV
-482 KSLKSAGFLAMF
+482 KGLKSAGFLAMF
-494 SKKELENDDESNDDK
+494 SKKELENDESNDDK
-509 EDKEKEQNAQFNLK
+509 DNKEKEQNAQFNLK

-566 ASYLSTLVKREY
+566 ASYLPTLVKREY

-616 QMEEVLDEIVENK
+616 QMEEMLDEIVENK

-666 IENILRDLQVNLS
+666 IENILRDLQLNLS

-722 PATPKQINFA
+722 PATPKQISFA
-732 ETLAKKHNV
+732 EMLAKKHNV
-741 KLPKDYKSNI
+741 KLPKGFKYSM

-757 INEYSKK
+757 INEYHKK

>member
-1 MNKSIKEVLFADNG
+1 MNN
-15 KWAREWWA
+15 
-23 DETYYWTKYIVYD
+23 
-36 GFVRDNDC
+36 
-44 ILLTPKPII
+44 
-53 MDIKGELPSH
+53 
-63 LTKSYRNNQI
+63 
-73 KEQKMKDSV
+73 SV

-111 LKSYDESNGFKPT
+111 LKSYDESNSFKPT
-124 FEYDPQKKKHIF
+124 FDYDQEKKKHIF
-136 EIIEACKN
+136 EMIETCKN
-144 KEVYIATDPDRE
+144 KKVYIATDPDRE
-156 GYAIGYH
+156 GYAIGYM
-163 FYEKIKKIASS
+163 FYQKIKNVASS

-227 GKALGQMKGSSAGRV
+227 GKALGQMKGSSVGRV

-263 PENEKVSYQIQAN
+263 PENEKVSYQIQAK
-276 INDNA
+276 INDSA
-281 NREVI
+281 NREVT

-315 KACLLKDLKTSVVET
+315 KACLLKDLKNSVVET
-330 KPKKPFITSTLLER
+330 KPKKPFITSTLLEK
-344 ASSELGLGIAEVQSL
+344 ASSMLGLSISEVQSL
-359 AQSLFEAGLITY
+359 AQNLFEAGLITY

-377 SLSVEFLN
+377 SLSVEFLD
-385 EAESFYLPIY
+385 ETESFYAPIY
-395 KEVYQK
+395 KDLYLK

-414 HEAIRITHPNKY
+414 HEAIRITHPHTT

-431 IVYNAGITNQDAL
+431 IVYNANITNQDAL
-444 KLYRLIFERTIESQG
+444 KLYQLIFERTIESQG

-473 KNEYFKCSA
+473 KNEYFKCSV
-482 KSLKSAGFLAMF
+482 KGLKSAGFLAMF
-494 SKKELENDDESNDDK
+494 SKKELENDESNDDK
-509 EDKEKEQNAQFNLK
+509 DNKEKEQNAQFNLK

-543 SAYKEADFVKLL
+543 SAYKETDFVKLL

-566 ASYLSTLVKREY
+566 ASYLPTLVKREY

-616 QMEEVLDEIVENK
+616 QMEEVLDEIAENK

-666 IENILRDLQVNLS
+666 IENILRDLQLNLS

-722 PATPKQINFA
+722 PATPKQISFA
-732 ETLAKKHNV
+732 EMLAKKHNV
-741 KLPKDYKSNI
+741 KLPKGFKYSM

-757 INEYSKK
+757 INEYHKK

>member
-1 MNKSIKEVLFADNG
+1 MNN
-15 KWAREWWA
+15 
-23 DETYYWTKYIVYD
+23 
-36 GFVRDNDC
+36 
-44 ILLTPKPII
+44 
-53 MDIKGELPSH
+53 
-63 LTKSYRNNQI
+63 
-73 KEQKMKDSV
+73 SV

-124 FEYDPQKKKHIF
+124 FDYDQEKKKHIF
-136 EIIEACKN
+136 EMIEACKN
-144 KEVYIATDPDRE
+144 KKVYIATDTDRE
-156 GYAIGYH
+156 GYAIGYM
-163 FYEKIKKIASS
+163 FYQKIKNVASS

-227 GKALGQMKGSSAGRV
+227 GKALGQMKGSSVGRV

-263 PENEKVSYQIQAN
+263 PENEKVSYQIQAK
-276 INDNA
+276 INDSA
-281 NREVI
+281 NREVT

-315 KACLLKDLKTSVVET
+315 KACLLKDLKNSVVET
-330 KPKKPFITSTLLER
+330 KPKKPFITSTLLEK
-344 ASSELGLGIAEVQSL
+344 ASSMLGLSISEVQSL
-359 AQSLFEAGLITY
+359 AQNLFEAGLITY

-377 SLSVEFLN
+377 SLNVEFLD
-385 EAESFYLPIY
+385 ETESFYAPIY
-395 KEVYQK
+395 KDLYLK

-414 HEAIRITHPNKY
+414 HEAIRITHPHTT

-431 IVYNAGITNQDAL
+431 IVYNANITNQDAL
-444 KLYRLIFERTIESQG
+444 KLYQLIFERTIESQG

-473 KNEYFKCSA
+473 KNKYFKCSV
-482 KSLKSAGFLAMF
+482 KGLKSAGFLAMF
-494 SKKELENDDESNDDK
+494 SKKELENDESNDDK
-509 EDKEKEQNAQFNLK
+509 DNKEKEQNTQFNLK

-566 ASYLSTLVKREY
+566 ASYLPTLVKREY

-604 AYQFIIDLTYTK
+604 AYQFIIDLAYTK

-666 IENILRDLQVNLS
+666 IENILRDLQLNLS

-700 KEHEFFK
+700 KEYEFFK
-707 KNNKKASSSNNDENR
+707 KNNKKANSSNNDENR
-722 PATPKQINFA
+722 PATPKQISFA
-732 ETLAKKHNV
+732 EMLAKKHNV
-741 KLPKDYKSNI
+741 KLPKGFKYSM

-757 INEYSKK
+757 INEYHKK

>member
-1 MNKSIKEVLFADNG
+1 MNN
-15 KWAREWWA
+15 R
-23 DETYYWTKYIVYD
+23 
-36 GFVRDNDC
+36 
-44 ILLTPKPII
+44 
-53 MDIKGELPSH
+53 
-63 LTKSYRNNQI
+63 
-73 KEQKMKDSV
+73 V

-91 AKIREI
+91 DKIKEI

-111 LKSYDESNGFKPT
+111 LKSYDENNNFKPT
-124 FEYDPQKKKHIF
+124 FEYDPQKKKRIF

-144 KEVYIATDPDRE
+144 KKVYIATDPDRE

-263 PENEKVSYQIQAN
+263 PENEKVSYQIQAK

-414 HEAIRITHPNKY
+414 HEAIRITHPHKY

-473 KNEYFKCSA
+473 KNEYFKCSV
-482 KSLKSAGFLAMF
+482 KGLKSAGFLAMF
-494 SKKELENDDESNDDK
+494 SKKELKNDESNDDK
-509 EDKEKEQNAQFNLK
+509 DNKEKEQNAQFNLK

-543 SAYKEADFVKLL
+543 SPYKEADFVKLL

-566 ASYLSTLVKREY
+566 ASYLPTLVKREY

-666 IENILRDLQVNLS
+666 IENILRDLQLNLS

-722 PATPKQINFA
+722 PATPKQISFA
-732 ETLAKKHNV
+732 EMLAKKHNV
-741 KLPKDYKSNI
+741 KLPKGFKYSM

-757 INEYSKK
+757 INEYHKK

>member
-1 MNKSIKEVLFADNG
+1 
-15 KWAREWWA
+15 
-23 DETYYWTKYIVYD
+23 
-36 GFVRDNDC
+36 
-44 ILLTPKPII
+44 
-53 MDIKGELPSH
+53 
-63 LTKSYRNNQI
+63 
-73 KEQKMKDSV
+73 MKDSV

-91 AKIREI
+91 AKIKEI
-97 TGAKVFATIGHFMQ
+97 TGVKVYATIGHFMQ
-111 LKSYDESNGFKPT
+111 LKSYDENNNFKPT
-124 FEYDPQKKKHIF
+124 FEYDPQKKKRIF
-136 EIIEACKN
+136 EMIEACKN
-144 KEVYIATDPDRE
+144 KKVYIATDPDRE

-192 QNALLFENTNKQMYQ
+192 QNASLFENTNKQMYQ

-263 PENEKVSYQIQAN
+263 PENEKVSYQIQAK

-281 NREVI
+281 NKEVI

-292 KGEEIKFNDKEEAL
+292 NGEEIKFNDKEEAL

-315 KACLLKDLKTSVVET
+315 KACLLKDLKNSILET
-330 KPKKPFITSTLLER
+330 KPKKPFITSTLLEK
-344 ASSELGLGIAEVQSL
+344 ASSELGLSIAEVQSL

-385 EAESFYLPIY
+385 EAESFYTPIY
-395 KEVYQK
+395 KEVYLK

-414 HEAIRITHPNKY
+414 HEAIRITHPHTY
-426 EDLES
+426 ENLES
-431 IVYNAGITNQDAL
+431 VVYNAGIANQDAL
-444 KLYRLIFERTIESQG
+444 KLYQLIFERTIESQG

-473 KNEYFKCSA
+473 KNEYFKCSV
-482 KSLKSAGFLAMF
+482 KSLKSTGFLAMF
-494 SKKELENDDESNDDK
+494 SKKELESDESNDDK
-509 EDKEKEQNAQFNLK
+509 DDKEKDQNAQFNLK
-523 IDDVLSLN
+523 IDDMLN
-531 DLVLATIKRNAP
+531 LKALDLATIKRNAP
-543 SAYKEADFVKLL
+543 SPYKEAGFVKLL

-566 ASYLSTLVKREY
+566 ASYLPTLLKREC
-578 ISISQDKKHII
+578 ISISQDKKHTI

-616 QMEEVLDEIVENK
+616 QMEEVLDEIVESK
-629 SSYVDF
+629 SSYLDF
-635 ISNLN
+635 LQNLAT
-640 SKCPKIEKLERNDD
+640 KCPKIEKLERKDD
-654 EIKPSSEGQITY
+654 EIIRPSSEGQIKY
-666 IENILRDLQVNLS
+666 IESILADLQLELS

-707 KNNKKASSSNNDENR
+707 KNNKKASSSNNNETR
-722 PATPKQINFA
+722 PATPKQISFA
-732 ETLAKKHNV
+732 ESLAKKHHV
-741 KLPKDYKSNI
+741 KLPKDYKSNM

>member
-1 MNKSIKEVLFADNG
+1 
-15 KWAREWWA
+15 
-23 DETYYWTKYIVYD
+23 
-36 GFVRDNDC
+36 
-44 ILLTPKPII
+44 
-53 MDIKGELPSH
+53 
-63 LTKSYRNNQI
+63 
-73 KEQKMKDSV
+73 MKDSV

-91 AKIREI
+91 AKIKEI

-111 LKSYDESNGFKPT
+111 LKSYDENNNFKPT
-124 FEYDPQKKKHIF
+124 FEYDPQKKKRIF

-144 KEVYIATDPDRE
+144 KKVYIATDPDRE

-213 VADMLLG
+213 VADMFLG

-263 PENEKVSYQIQAN
+263 PENEKVSYQIQAK

-281 NREVI
+281 NKEVI

-385 EAESFYLPIY
+385 ESESFYLPIY

-414 HEAIRITHPNKY
+414 HEAIRITHPHKY

-431 IVYNAGITNQDAL
+431 VVYDSGITNQDAL
-444 KLYRLIFERTIESQG
+444 KLYQLIFERTIESQG

-473 KNEYFKCSA
+473 KNEYFKCSV

-494 SKKELENDDESNDDK
+494 SKKELENDESNDDK
-509 EDKEKEQNAQFNLK
+509 ENKEKEQNAQFNLK
-523 IDDVLSLN
+523 IDDMLSLN

-543 SAYKEADFVKLL
+543 SPYKEAGFVKLL

-566 ASYLSTLVKREY
+566 ASYLPTLLKREY
-578 ISISQDKKHII
+578 ISISQDKKHTI
-589 TPTHKGKRVVEVFEN
+589 TPTHKGKRVIEVFEN

-616 QMEEVLDEIVENK
+616 QMEEVLDEIVESK
-629 SSYVDF
+629 SSYLDF
-635 ISNLN
+635 LQNLAT
-640 SKCPKIEKLERNDD
+640 KCPKIEKLERNDD

-666 IENILRDLQVNLS
+666 IENILRDLQLDLS
-679 EEFKNYKEDNRVAKA
+679 EEFKNYKEDNRIAKA

-707 KNNKKASSSNNDENR
+707 KNNKKASSSNNNEIR

-732 ETLAKKHNV
+732 EILAKKHNV

>member
-1 MNKSIKEVLFADNG
+1 MNN
-15 KWAREWWA
+15 
-23 DETYYWTKYIVYD
+23 
-36 GFVRDNDC
+36 
-44 ILLTPKPII
+44 
-53 MDIKGELPSH
+53 
-63 LTKSYRNNQI
+63 
-73 KEQKMKDSV
+73 SV

-124 FEYDPQKKKHIF
+124 FDYDQEKKKHIF
-136 EIIEACKN
+136 EMIEACKN
-144 KEVYIATDPDRE
+144 KKVYIATDPDRE
-156 GYAIGYH
+156 GYAIGYM
-163 FYEKIKKIASS
+163 FYQKIKNVASS

-263 PENEKVSYQIQAN
+263 PENEKVSYQIQAK
-276 INDNA
+276 INDSA
-281 NREVI
+281 NREVT

-315 KACLLKDLKTSVVET
+315 KACLLKDLKNSVVET
-330 KPKKPFITSTLLER
+330 KPKKPFITSTLLEK
-344 ASSELGLGIAEVQSL
+344 ASSMLGLSISEVQSL
-359 AQSLFEAGLITY
+359 AQNLFEAGLITY

-377 SLSVEFLN
+377 SLSVEFLD
-385 EAESFYLPIY
+385 ETESFYAPIY
-395 KEVYQK
+395 KDLYLK

-414 HEAIRITHPNKY
+414 HEAIRITHPHTT

-431 IVYNAGITNQDAL
+431 IVYNANITNQDAL
-444 KLYRLIFERTIESQG
+444 KLYQLIFERTIESQG

-473 KNEYFKCSA
+473 KNEYFKCSV
-482 KSLKSAGFLAMF
+482 KGLKSAGFLAMF
-494 SKKELENDDESNDDK
+494 SKKELENDESNDDK
-509 EDKEKEQNAQFNLK
+509 DNKEKEQNAQFNLK

-566 ASYLSTLVKREY
+566 ASYLPTLVKREY

-616 QMEEVLDEIVENK
+616 QMEEMLDEIVENK

-666 IENILRDLQVNLS
+666 IENILRDLQLNLS

-722 PATPKQINFA
+722 PATPKQISFA
-732 ETLAKKHNV
+732 EMLAKKHNV
-741 KLPKDYKSNI
+741 KLTKGFKYSM

-757 INEYSKK
+757 INEYHKK

>member
-1 MNKSIKEVLFADNG
+1 MNN
-15 KWAREWWA
+15 
-23 DETYYWTKYIVYD
+23 
-36 GFVRDNDC
+36 
-44 ILLTPKPII
+44 
-53 MDIKGELPSH
+53 
-63 LTKSYRNNQI
+63 
-73 KEQKMKDSV
+73 SV

-124 FEYDPQKKKHIF
+124 FDYDQEKKKHIF
-136 EIIEACKN
+136 EMIEACKN
-144 KEVYIATDPDRE
+144 KKVYIATDPDRE
-156 GYAIGYH
+156 GYAIGYM
-163 FYEKIKKIASS
+163 FYQKIKNVASS

-263 PENEKVSYQIQAN
+263 PENEKVSYQIQAK
-276 INDNA
+276 INDSA
-281 NREVI
+281 NREVT

-315 KACLLKDLKTSVVET
+315 KACLLKDLKNSVVET
-330 KPKKPFITSTLLER
+330 KPKKPFITSTLLEK
-344 ASSELGLGIAEVQSL
+344 ASSMLGLSISEVQSL
-359 AQSLFEAGLITY
+359 AQNLFEAGLITY

-377 SLSVEFLN
+377 SLSVEFLD
-385 EAESFYLPIY
+385 ETESFYAPIY
-395 KEVYQK
+395 KDLYLK

-414 HEAIRITHPNKY
+414 HEAIRITHPHTT

-431 IVYNAGITNQDAL
+431 IVYNANITNQDAL
-444 KLYRLIFERTIESQG
+444 KLYQLIFERTIESQG

-473 KNEYFKCSA
+473 KNEYFKCSV
-482 KSLKSAGFLAMF
+482 KGLKSAGFLAMF
-494 SKKELENDDESNDDK
+494 SKKELENDESNDDK
-509 EDKEKEQNAQFNLK
+509 DNKEKEQNAQFNLK

-566 ASYLSTLVKREY
+566 ASYLPMLVKREY

-616 QMEEVLDEIVENK
+616 QMEEMLDEIVENK

-666 IENILRDLQVNLS
+666 IENILRDLQLNLS

-722 PATPKQINFA
+722 PATPKQISFA
-732 ETLAKKHNV
+732 EMLAKKHNV
-741 KLPKDYKSNI
+741 KLPKGFKYSM

-757 INEYSKK
+757 INEYHKK

>member
-1 MNKSIKEVLFADNG
+1 MNN
-15 KWAREWWA
+15 
-23 DETYYWTKYIVYD
+23 
-36 GFVRDNDC
+36 
-44 ILLTPKPII
+44 
-53 MDIKGELPSH
+53 
-63 LTKSYRNNQI
+63 
-73 KEQKMKDSV
+73 SV

-124 FEYDPQKKKHIF
+124 FDYDQEKKKHIF
-136 EIIEACKN
+136 EMIEACKN
-144 KEVYIATDPDRE
+144 KKVYIATDTDRE
-156 GYAIGYH
+156 GYAIGYM
-163 FYEKIKKIASS
+163 FYQKIKNVASS

-192 QNALLFENTNKQMYQ
+192 QNAFLFENTNKQMYQ

-227 GKALGQMKGSSAGRV
+227 GKALGQMKGSSVGRV

-263 PENEKVSYQIQAN
+263 PENEKVSYQIQAK
-276 INDNA
+276 INDSA
-281 NREVI
+281 NREVT

-315 KACLLKDLKTSVVET
+315 KACLLKDLKNSVVET
-330 KPKKPFITSTLLER
+330 KPKKPFITSTLLEK
-344 ASSELGLGIAEVQSL
+344 ASSMLGLSISEVQSL
-359 AQSLFEAGLITY
+359 AQNLFEAGLITY

-377 SLSVEFLN
+377 SLSVEFLD
-385 EAESFYLPIY
+385 ETESFYAPIY
-395 KEVYQK
+395 KDLYLK

-414 HEAIRITHPNKY
+414 HEAIRITHPHTAEY
-426 EDLES
+426 LES
-431 IVYNAGITNQDAL
+431 IVYNANITNQEAL
-444 KLYRLIFERTIESQG
+444 KLYQLIFERTIESQG

-473 KNEYFKCSA
+473 KNEYFKCSV
-482 KSLKSAGFLAMF
+482 KGLKSAGFLAMF
-494 SKKELENDDESNDDK
+494 SKKELKNDESNDDK
-509 EDKEKEQNAQFNLK
+509 DNKEKEQNAQFNLK

-566 ASYLSTLVKREY
+566 ASYLPTLVKREY

-666 IENILRDLQVNLS
+666 IENILRDLQLNLS

-722 PATPKQINFA
+722 PATPKQISFA
-732 ETLAKKHNV
+732 EMLAKKHNV
-741 KLPKDYKSNI
+741 KLPKGFKYSM

-757 INEYSKK
+757 INEYHKK

>member
-1 MNKSIKEVLFADNG
+1 MNN
-15 KWAREWWA
+15 
-23 DETYYWTKYIVYD
+23 
-36 GFVRDNDC
+36 
-44 ILLTPKPII
+44 
-53 MDIKGELPSH
+53 
-63 LTKSYRNNQI
+63 
-73 KEQKMKDSV
+73 SV

-124 FEYDPQKKKHIF
+124 FDYDQEKKKHIF
-136 EIIEACKN
+136 EMIEACKN
-144 KEVYIATDPDRE
+144 KKVYIATDADRE
-156 GYAIGYH
+156 GYAIGYM
-163 FYEKIKKIASS
+163 FYQKIKNVASS

-227 GKALGQMKGSSAGRV
+227 GKALGQMKGSSVGRV

-263 PENEKVSYQIQAN
+263 PENEKVSYQIQAK
-276 INDNA
+276 INNSA
-281 NREVI
+281 NREVT

-292 KGEEIKFNDKEEAL
+292 KGEEIKFNDKEEVL

-315 KACLLKDLKTSVVET
+315 KACLLKDLKNSVVET

-377 SLSVEFLN
+377 SLSVEFLD
-385 EAESFYLPIY
+385 ETESFYAPIY
-395 KEVYQK
+395 KDLYLK

-414 HEAIRITHPNKY
+414 HEAIRITHPHTA

-431 IVYNAGITNQDAL
+431 IVYNANITNQDAL
-444 KLYRLIFERTIESQG
+444 KLYQLIFERTIESQG

-473 KNEYFKCSA
+473 KNEYFKCSV
-482 KSLKSAGFLAMF
+482 KGLKSAGFLAMF
-494 SKKELENDDESNDDK
+494 SKKELKNDESNDDK
-509 EDKEKEQNAQFNLK
+509 DNKEKEQNAQFNLK

-566 ASYLSTLVKREY
+566 ASYLPTLVKREY

-666 IENILRDLQVNLS
+666 IENILRDLQLNLS

-722 PATPKQINFA
+722 PATPKQISFA
-732 ETLAKKHNV
+732 EMLAKKHNV
-741 KLPKDYKSNI
+741 KLPKGFKYSM

-757 INEYSKK
+757 INEYHKK

>member
-1 MNKSIKEVLFADNG
+1 MNN
-15 KWAREWWA
+15 
-23 DETYYWTKYIVYD
+23 
-36 GFVRDNDC
+36 
-44 ILLTPKPII
+44 
-53 MDIKGELPSH
+53 
-63 LTKSYRNNQI
+63 
-73 KEQKMKDSV
+73 SV

-124 FEYDPQKKKHIF
+124 FDYDQEKKKHIF
-136 EIIEACKN
+136 EMIEACKN
-144 KEVYIATDPDRE
+144 KKVYIATDPDRE
-156 GYAIGYH
+156 GYAIGYM
-163 FYEKIKKIASS
+163 FYQKIKNVASS

-220 FTLSPYL
+220 FTLFPYL

-263 PENEKVSYQIQAN
+263 PENEKVSYQIQAK
-276 INDNA
+276 INDSA
-281 NREVI
+281 NREVT

-315 KACLLKDLKTSVVET
+315 KACLLKDLKNSVVET
-330 KPKKPFITSTLLER
+330 KPKKPFITSTLLEK
-344 ASSELGLGIAEVQSL
+344 ASSMLGLSISEVQSL
-359 AQSLFEAGLITY
+359 AQNLFEAGLITY

-377 SLSVEFLN
+377 SLSVEFLD
-385 EAESFYLPIY
+385 ETESFYAPIY
-395 KEVYQK
+395 KDLYLK

-414 HEAIRITHPNKY
+414 HEAIRITHPHTT

-431 IVYNAGITNQDAL
+431 IVYNANITNQDAL
-444 KLYRLIFERTIESQG
+444 KLYQLIFERTIESQG

-473 KNEYFKCSA
+473 KNEYFKCSV
-482 KSLKSAGFLAMF
+482 KGLKSAGFLAMF
-494 SKKELENDDESNDDK
+494 SKKELENDESNDDK
-509 EDKEKEQNAQFNLK
+509 DNKEKEQNAQFNLK

-566 ASYLSTLVKREY
+566 ASYLPTLVKREY

-616 QMEEVLDEIVENK
+616 QMEEMLDEIVENK

-666 IENILRDLQVNLS
+666 IENILRDLQLNLS

-722 PATPKQINFA
+722 PATPKQISFA
-732 ETLAKKHNV
+732 EMLAKKHNV
-741 KLPKDYKSNI
+741 KLPKGFKYSM

-757 INEYSKK
+757 INEYHKK

>member
-1 MNKSIKEVLFADNG
+1 
-15 KWAREWWA
+15 
-23 DETYYWTKYIVYD
+23 
-36 GFVRDNDC
+36 
-44 ILLTPKPII
+44 
-53 MDIKGELPSH
+53 
-63 LTKSYRNNQI
+63 
-73 KEQKMKDSV
+73 MKDSV

-91 AKIREI
+91 AKIKEI
-97 TGAKVFATIGHFMQ
+97 TGASVFATIGHFMQ
-111 LKSYDESNGFKPT
+111 LKSYDENNNFKPT
-124 FEYDPQKKKHIF
+124 FEYDPQKKKRIF

-144 KEVYIATDPDRE
+144 KKVYIATDPDRE

-163 FYEKIKKIASS
+163 FYEKIKRVASS

-192 QNALLFENTNKQMYQ
+192 QNASLFENTNKQMYQ

-227 GKALGQMKGSSAGRV
+227 GKALGQIKGSSAGRV

-263 PENEKVSYQIQAN
+263 PENEKVSYQIQAK

-281 NREVI
+281 NKEVI

-292 KGEEIKFNDKEEAL
+292 NGEEIKFNDKEEAL

-315 KACLLKDLKTSVVET
+315 KACLLKDLKNSVAET
-330 KPKKPFITSTLLER
+330 KPKKPFITSTLLEK
-344 ASSELGLGIAEVQSL
+344 ASSELGLGISEVQSL

-385 EAESFYLPIY
+385 EAESFYTPIY
-395 KEVYQK
+395 KEVYLK
-401 REYKAGKQSQAEA
+401 REYKSGKQSQAEA
-414 HEAIRITHPNKY
+414 HEAIRITHPHTY
-426 EDLES
+426 ENLES
-431 IVYNAGITNQDAL
+431 VVYNAGITNQDAL
-444 KLYRLIFERTIESQG
+444 KLYQLIFERTIESQG

-467 DLLFKI
+467 DLSFKI
-473 KNEYFKCSA
+473 KNEYFKCSV

-494 SKKELENDDESNDDK
+494 SKKELESDESNDGKD
-509 EDKEKEQNAQFNLK
+509 DKEKDQNAQFDLK

-543 SAYKEADFVKLL
+543 SPYKEAGFVKLL

-566 ASYLSTLVKREY
+566 ATYLPTLLKREY
-578 ISISQDKKHII
+578 ISISQDKKHTI

-635 ISNLN
+635 ISNLS

-666 IENILRDLQVNLS
+666 IENILRDLQLELS
-679 EEFKNYKEDNRVAKA
+679 EEFKNYKEDNRVAKE

-707 KNNKKASSSNNDENR
+707 KNNKKASSSNNDETR
-722 PATPKQINFA
+722 PATPKQIRFA
-732 ETLAKKHNV
+732 ESLAKKHHV
-741 KLPKDYKSNI
+741 KLPKDYKSNM

>member
-1 MNKSIKEVLFADNG
+1 
-15 KWAREWWA
+15 
-23 DETYYWTKYIVYD
+23 
-36 GFVRDNDC
+36 
-44 ILLTPKPII
+44 
-53 MDIKGELPSH
+53 
-63 LTKSYRNNQI
+63 
-73 KEQKMKDSV
+73 MKDSV

-91 AKIREI
+91 AKIKEI

-111 LKSYDESNGFKPT
+111 LKSYDENNNFKPT
-124 FEYDPQKKKHIF
+124 FEYDPQKKKRIF

-144 KEVYIATDPDRE
+144 KKVYIATDPDRE

-263 PENEKVSYQIQAN
+263 PENEKVSYQIQAK

-414 HEAIRITHPNKY
+414 HEAIRITHPHKY

-431 IVYNAGITNQDAL
+431 IVYNANITNQDAL
-444 KLYRLIFERTIESQG
+444 KLYQLIFERTIESQG

-473 KNEYFKCSA
+473 KNEYFKCSV
-482 KSLKSAGFLAMF
+482 KGLKSAGFLAMF
-494 SKKELENDDESNDDK
+494 SKKELKNDESNDDK
-509 EDKEKEQNAQFNLK
+509 DNKEKEQNAQFNLK

-543 SAYKEADFVKLL
+543 SPYKEADFVKLL

-566 ASYLSTLVKREY
+566 ASYLPTLVKREY

-666 IENILRDLQVNLS
+666 IENILRDLQLNLS
-679 EEFKNYKEDNRVAKA
+679 EEFKNYKEDNRIAKA

-707 KNNKKASSSNNDENR
+707 KNNKKASSSNNNEIR

-732 ETLAKKHNV
+732 EMLAKKHNV

>member
-1 MNKSIKEVLFADNG
+1 
-15 KWAREWWA
+15 
-23 DETYYWTKYIVYD
+23 
-36 GFVRDNDC
+36 
-44 ILLTPKPII
+44 
-53 MDIKGELPSH
+53 
-63 LTKSYRNNQI
+63 
-73 KEQKMKDSV
+73 MKDSV

-91 AKIREI
+91 AKIKEI
-97 TGAKVFATIGHFMQ
+97 TGVKVYATIGHFMQ
-111 LKSYDESNGFKPT
+111 LKSYDENNNFKPT
-124 FEYDPQKKKHIF
+124 FEYDPQKKKRIF
-136 EIIEACKN
+136 EMIEACKN
-144 KEVYIATDPDRE
+144 KKVYIATDPDRE
-156 GYAIGYH
+156 GYAIGYM
-163 FYEKIKKIASS
+163 FYQKIKNVASS

-213 VADMLLG
+213 VADMFLG

-263 PENEKVSYQIQAN
+263 PENEKVSYQIQAK

-281 NREVI
+281 NKEVI

-292 KGEEIKFNDKEEAL
+292 NGEEIKFNDKEEAL

-315 KACLLKDLKTSVVET
+315 KACLLKDLKNSILET
-330 KPKKPFITSTLLER
+330 KPKKPFITSTLLEK
-344 ASSELGLGIAEVQSL
+344 ASSELGLSIAEVQSL
-359 AQSLFEAGLITY
+359 AQSLFETGLITY

-385 EAESFYLPIY
+385 EAESFYTPIY
-395 KEVYQK
+395 KEVYLK

-414 HEAIRITHPNKY
+414 HEAIRITHPHTY
-426 EDLES
+426 ENLES
-431 IVYNAGITNQDAL
+431 VVYNAGITNQDAL
-444 KLYRLIFERTIESQG
+444 KLYQLIFERTIESQG

-473 KNEYFKCSA
+473 KNEYFKCSV

-494 SKKELENDDESNDDK
+494 SKKELESDESNDDK
-509 EDKEKEQNAQFNLK
+509 DDKEKDQNAQFNLK

-543 SAYKEADFVKLL
+543 SPYKEAGFVRLL

-566 ASYLSTLVKREY
+566 ASYLPTLLKREY
-578 ISISQDKKHII
+578 ISISQDKKHTI

-635 ISNLN
+635 ISNLS

-654 EIKPSSEGQITY
+654 EIKPSSEGQIKY
-666 IENILRDLQVNLS
+666 IESILADLQLELN

-707 KNNKKASSSNNDENR
+707 KNNKKASSSNNNETR
-722 PATPKQINFA
+722 PATPKQISFA
-732 ETLAKKHNV
+732 ESLAKKHHV
-741 KLPKDYKSNI
+741 KLPKDYKSNM

>member
-1 MNKSIKEVLFADNG
+1 MNN
-15 KWAREWWA
+15 
-23 DETYYWTKYIVYD
+23 
-36 GFVRDNDC
+36 
-44 ILLTPKPII
+44 
-53 MDIKGELPSH
+53 
-63 LTKSYRNNQI
+63 
-73 KEQKMKDSV
+73 SV

-124 FEYDPQKKKHIF
+124 FDYDQEKKKHIF
-136 EIIEACKN
+136 EMIEACKN
-144 KEVYIATDPDRE
+144 KKVYIATDPDRE
-156 GYAIGYH
+156 GYAIGYM
-163 FYEKIKKIASS
+163 FYQKIKNVASS

-179 FFEITPSGINKGL
+179 FFEITLSGINKGL

-263 PENEKVSYQIQAN
+263 PENEKVSYQIQAK

-315 KACLLKDLKTSVVET
+315 KACLLKDLKNSVVET
-330 KPKKPFITSTLLER
+330 KPKKPFITSTLLEK
-344 ASSELGLGIAEVQSL
+344 ASSMLGLSISEVQSL
-359 AQSLFEAGLITY
+359 AQNLFEAGLITY

-385 EAESFYLPIY
+385 EAESFYAPIY
-395 KEVYQK
+395 KDLYLK

-414 HEAIRITHPNKY
+414 HEAIRITHPHTT

-431 IVYNAGITNQDAL
+431 IVYNANITNQDAL
-444 KLYRLIFERTIESQG
+444 KLYQLIFERTIESQG

-473 KNEYFKCSA
+473 KNEYFKCSV
-482 KSLKSAGFLAMF
+482 KGLKSAGFLAMF
-494 SKKELENDDESNDDK
+494 SKKELENDESNDDK
-509 EDKEKEQNAQFNLK
+509 DNKEKEQNAQFNLK

-566 ASYLSTLVKREY
+566 ASYLPTLLKREY

-666 IENILRDLQVNLS
+666 IENILRDLQLDLS
-679 EEFKNYKEDNRVAKA
+679 EEFKNYKEDNRIAKA

-722 PATPKQINFA
+722 PATPKQISFA
-732 ETLAKKHNV
+732 EMLAKKHNV
-741 KLPKDYKSNI
+741 KLPKGFKYSM

-757 INEYSKK
+757 INEYHKK